1 MLTDFLKKLN
11 VEKLFEISL
20 KLNNRIIKDG
30 I

>member
-20 KLNNRIIKDG
+20 KLNNKIIKDG